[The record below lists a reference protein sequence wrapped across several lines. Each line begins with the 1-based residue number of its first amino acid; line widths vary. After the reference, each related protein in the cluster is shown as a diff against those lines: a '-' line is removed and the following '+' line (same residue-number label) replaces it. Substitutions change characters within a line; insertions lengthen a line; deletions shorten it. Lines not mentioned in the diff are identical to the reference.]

1 MTETIRCGLCVIGAG
16 SGGLSVAAAAAQ
28 MGVDTVLVE
37 RDAMGGDCL
46 NTGCVPSKALLAA
59 AKAAQGM
66 RTAGRFGVTG
76 PEPAIDFAAVHAHV
90 HRTIAAIAPH
100 DSQERFEGLGVRV
113 IRAPARFV
121 DAGTVEAGGVRI
133 RARRFVLATGSRPLA
148 PPIPGLDSVPYLTN
162 ETVFERTTAPG
173 HLIVLGGGPIGVE
186 MAQAHRRLGARVT
199 VVEKQ
204 SLLPKDDPELVEIV
218 RCRLTAEG
226 VDLIE
231 GTGVASVGRA
241 GDGVAVVLEN
251 GRRIAGSDLLVA
263 AGRRANVEDLGL
275 EAAGIGTTKGG
286 ITVDARLRTSN
297 RRAYAVGDV
306 TGGPAF
312 THMAGFQAGIVVRNA
327 LFRWPARADRAAVP
341 WVTYSDPELAH
352 VGLTEAQARARHG
365 DVRVLRA
372 PFAESDRARAEG
384 AAEGLAKVVAL
395 PGGRILGASI
405 AGAHAGEQIALWCLA
420 LSKGMRVHD
429 VAGLLLPYPTLAEA
443 GKRAAGAFF
452 TPVLF
457 GPRTRLLV
465 RFLSWFG

>member
-28 MGVDTVLVE
+28 MGVDTVLIE
-37 RDAMGGDCL
+37 RAAMGGDCL

-59 AKAAQGM
+59 AKAAQGL
-66 RTAGRFGVTG
+66 RTAGRFGVNG
-76 PEPAIDFAAVHAHV
+76 HEPVIDFAAVHAHV
-90 HRTIAAIAPH
+90 AGTITAIAPH

-113 IRAPARFV
+113 IRASARFV
-121 DAGTVEAGGVRI
+121 DADTIEAGGMRI
-133 RARRFVLATGSRPLA
+133 KARRFVLATGSRPLV
-148 PPIPGLDSVPYLTN
+148 PPIAGLDSVLTLTN
-162 ETVFERTTAPG
+162 ETIFERTTAPE

-204 SLLPKDDPELVEIV
+204 SLLPKDDPELVEVV
-218 RCRLTAEG
+218 RRRLTAEG
-226 VDLIE
+226 VDLVE
-231 GTGVASVGRA
+231 RTGVAAVERA
-241 GDGVAVVLEN
+241 GNGVAALLED
-251 GRRIAGSDLLVA
+251 GRRIQGSDLLVA

-275 EAAGIGTTKGG
+275 ETAGIETTKAGVV
-286 ITVDARLRTSN
+286 VDARLRTTN
-297 RRAYAVGDV
+297 RRVFAVGDV

-312 THMAGFQAGIVVRNA
+312 THMAGHQAGIIIRNA

-352 VGLTEAQARARHG
+352 VGLTEAQAGERHG
-365 DVRVLRA
+365 NVRVLRA
-372 PFAESDRARAEG
+372 PFAENDRARAEG
-384 AAEGLAKVVAL
+384 APEGLAKVVAL

-405 AGAHAGEQIALWCLA
+405 VGAHAGEQIALWCLA
-420 LSKGMRVHD
+420 LSKGLRVHD
-429 VAGLLLPYPTLAEA
+429 VAGLLLPYPTLTEA
-443 GKRAAGAFF
+443 GKRAAGSFF
-452 TPVLF
+452 TPTLF

>member
-1 MTETIRCGLCVIGAG
+1 MSDVLTPDICVVGAG
-16 SGGLSVAAAAAQ
+16 AAGLTVAAGAAAF
-28 MGVDTVLVE
+28 GVSVVLIE
-37 RDAMGGDCL
+37 KHRMGGDCL

-59 AKAAQGM
+59 ARAAQGM

-204 SLLPKDDPELVEIV
+204 SLLPKDDPELVEVV
-218 RCRLTAEG
+218 RHRLTAEG

-241 GDGVAVVLEN
+241 GDGVAGVLED
-251 GRRIAGSDLLVA
+251 GRRIEGSDLLVA
-263 AGRRANVEDLGL
+263 AGRRANVEGLGM
-275 EAAGIGTTKGG
+275 EAAGIETTKGG
-286 ITVDARLRTSN
+286 VTVDARLRTTN
-297 RRAYAVGDV
+297 RRVYAVGDV

-327 LFRWPARADRAAVP
+327 LFRWPARADRTAVP

-352 VGLTEAQARARHG
+352 VGLTEAQARERHG

-372 PFAESDRARAEG
+372 PFAENDRARAEG

-405 AGAHAGEQIALWCLA
+405 VGAHAGEQIALWCLA